1 MAMNGQAT
9 GGFTESVSSLRLL
22 HVGIRNT
29 NSELSDDGFTQS
41 NPPVVTTT
49 ITLSTKVNRQVFG
62 VLSGSVAFNRPDAG
76 DNFVGGPVE
85 GLAVTTQ
92 RYVSPVGVFIN
103 NATGYN
109 FVNQP
114 GLASGRGP
122 YVSALGTYGNATFE
136 TQALATNGAL
146 VAGAT
151 LTYVTGQELIA
162 SRNGYLMPRLVPVGA
177 ANVSTDVAGLAA
189 EVNSGAAVSTTVAV
203 LRHVPDSSVNE
214 LVYDQRI

>member
-9 GGFTESVSSLRLL
+9 GGWTESVSSLRLL

-29 NSELSDDGFTQS
+29 NSELTDDAFTQS
-41 NPPVVTTT
+41 NPPIVTATN
-49 ITLSTKVNRQVFG
+49 TLSTKVNRQVFG

-92 RYVSPVGVFIN
+92 RFVSPVGVFIN

-122 YVSALGTYGNATFE
+122 YVSGLGTYGNATYE
-136 TQALATNGAL
+136 TQALATNGTL
-146 VAGAT
+146 NQGDT

-162 SRNGYLMPRLVPVGA
+162 SRNGYLMPRLVPVGV

-189 EVNSGAAVSTTVAV
+189 ERVSGAAASTTIAV
-203 LRHVPDSSVNE
+203 LRHVPDSTVNE

>member
-9 GGFTESVSSLRLL
+9 GGWTESVSSLRLL

-29 NSELSDDGFTQS
+29 NSELTDDAFTQS
-41 NPPVVTTT
+41 NPPVVTATN
-49 ITLSTKVNRQVFG
+49 TLSTKVNRQVFG
-62 VLSGSVAFNRPDAG
+62 VLSGSVAFSRPDAG

-85 GLAVTTQ
+85 GIGVSQ
-92 RYVSPVGVFIN
+92 RFVSPVGVFIN

-122 YVSALGTYGNATFE
+122 YVSALGTYGNATYE
-136 TQALATNGAL
+136 TQALATTGLLAI
-146 VAGAT
+146 GAT
-151 LTYVTGQELIA
+151 LTYITGQELIA
-162 SRNGYLMPRLVPVGA
+162 SRNGYLMPRITIGSTGALVSA
-177 ANVSTDVAGLAA
+177 DVNTIAA
-189 EVNSGAAVSTTVAV
+189 EVFSGATASTTIAV

>member
-9 GGFTESVSSLRLL
+9 GGWTESVSSLRLL

-29 NSELSDDGFTQS
+29 NSELTDDAFTQS
-41 NPPVVTTT
+41 NPPIVTATN
-49 ITLSTKVNRQVFG
+49 TLSTKVNRQVFG

-122 YVSALGTYGNATFE
+122 YVSAQGTYGNATYE
-136 TQALATNGAL
+136 TQALATNGTL
-146 VAGAT
+146 NQGDT

-162 SRNGYLMPRLVPVGA
+162 SRNGYLMPRLVPVGV

-189 EVNSGAAVSTTVAV
+189 ERVSGAAASTTIAV
-203 LRHVPDSSVNE
+203 LRHVPDSTVNE

>member
-9 GGFTESVSSLRLL
+9 GGWTESVSSLRLL
-22 HVGIRNT
+22 HVGVRNT
-29 NSELSDDGFTQS
+29 NSELSDDAFTQS
-41 NPPVVTTT
+41 NPPIVTATN
-49 ITLSTKVNRQVFG
+49 TLSTKINRQVFG

-85 GLAVTTQ
+85 GLGATTQ

-122 YVSALGTYGNATFE
+122 YVSAQGTYGNATYE
-136 TQALATNGAL
+136 TQALGATTG
-146 VAGAT
+146 VTAGDT

-162 SRNGYLMPRLVPVGA
+162 SRNGYLMPRVFPNLGT
-177 ANVSTDVAGLAA
+177 NRSTDVAGLAA
-189 EVNSGAAVSTTVAV
+189 EVASGAAASTTIAV
-203 LRHVPDSSVNE
+203 LRHVPDSTVNE